1 MQGGGVSRCQLKDRG
16 CSTEGRQIYI
26 EWNWRSWGVSLV
38 AFCTNLVVII
48 RQQYFVVVVVVV
60 RDALQENWEI
70 SAVADDFSFCV
81 MKIAI
86 S

>member
-1 MQGGGVSRCQLKDRG
+1 MGVAQRED
-16 CSTEGRQIYI
+16 EYIYRV
-26 EWNWRSWGVSLV
+26 ELEELLCCCCWASLV

-60 RDALQENWEI
+60 RDALRENWEI